1 MSAAVSQTLD
11 MPQPVS
17 MTEPTAPVPPRRPR
31 VLLLAHRLPYPPDRG
46 DRIRSY
52 HLLKHLSRDFDVAV
66 ACVSDDPVWLQHHQ
80 LLRTM
85 AQRVTIQPISP
96 NWSRLRGI
104 GALLKGQAITPS
116 WHYRVGLAQSI
127 LQWHEQEPFDV
138 VLTFCTGMIQ
148 YARLLTSAGLRKVGL
163 KSSPVPR
170 QVIDLVDVDSMK
182 WATYARG
189 TWPPVSWVYGAEA
202 RRLRRIESGQLDH
215 FDAVTVVSSA
225 EADAYRQAVG
235 EHAGLTVVRNGVD
248 LDYFSPLPDAGPDNH
263 SLVFVGVLN
272 YRPNS
277 EGIIWFAQR
286 VMPLLRKRLP
296 NATLKI
302 VGRHPTSRVQQLA
315 MIPGVEVV
323 GSVPDVRSYLGE
335 AAAVIAPLQIARG
348 LQNKVLEAM
357 ACQRAVV
364 CSPGAAKG
372 IDAQPGVHLLV
383 ADEPEMWAQQLHRLL
398 DDVPMRQ
405 SIAQAAR
412 KHVEETYAWDRALA
426 PMVDLL
432 RTAADRM
439 NR

>member
-1 MSAAVSQTLD
+1 MPATLTPSSQTLATAD
-11 MPQPVS
+11 TPAS
-17 MTEPTAPVPPRRPR
+17 AEPRKPR

-96 NWSRLRGI
+96 NWSRVRGFS
-104 GALLKGQAITPS
+104 ALFKGQPVTPA

-127 LQWHEQEPFDV
+127 LQWHEQDPFDV

-148 YARLLTSAGLRKVGL
+148 YARLLTSHGLRKAGLRH
-163 KSSPVPR
+163 SPVPR

-182 WATYARG
+182 WASYAKS

-202 RRLRRIESGQLDH
+202 RRLRRIESGALDH
-215 FDAVTVVSSA
+215 FDAITVVSDA
-225 EADAYRQAVG
+225 EAAAYRQSVG
-235 EHAGLTVVRNGVD
+235 EHPGLTVVRNGVD
-248 LDYFSPLPDAGPDNH
+248 LDYFAPLPDAGANSH

-277 EGIIWFAQR
+277 EGITWFAKN
-286 VMPLLRKRLP
+286 VMPLLRQRVP
-296 NATLKI
+296 DATLKI
-302 VGRHPTSRVQQLA
+302 VGRHPTPRVEQLG

-323 GSVPDVRSYLGE
+323 GSVPDVRSYLAE
-335 AAAVIAPLQIARG
+335 AAVVIAPLQIARG

-372 IDAQPGVHLLV
+372 IDATPGEHLLV
-383 ADEPEMWAQQLHRLL
+383 ADQPEEWASQLQGVLEDPTR
-398 DDVPMRQ
+398 RQ
-405 SIAQAAR
+405 VLAQAAR
-412 KHVEETYAWDRALA
+412 RHVEQTYAWDRALT
-426 PMVDLL
+426 PMTALL
-432 RTAADRM
+432 KTAAGR
-439 NR
+439 N